1 MLYLTTLCEV
11 FSIFFPSN
19 YPVGQATV
27 APHLP
32 RRPTGACPALQNTPN
47 RICWLAGYGLAV
59 LPVSLVAL
67 SDRPEVRLTVCAF
80 SSQGNATRTLTISLL
95 AFAYCFQ
102 LFMEVFLKGT
112 VSRKRFGFLSNDLLF
127 QVKTM
132 DSQMVLYMFSLLC
145 KMLPYQYIVF
155 NCRPLL

>member
-102 LFMEVFLKGT
+102 LFTGSIVERDSVTKRVWLFIKWVVVLGQNNGQPNGFIHVFAPLQNAT
-112 VSRKRFGFLSNDLLF
+112 VLVHCF
-127 QVKTM
+127 
-132 DSQMVLYMFSLLC
+132 
-145 KMLPYQYIVF
+145 
-155 NCRPLL
+155 